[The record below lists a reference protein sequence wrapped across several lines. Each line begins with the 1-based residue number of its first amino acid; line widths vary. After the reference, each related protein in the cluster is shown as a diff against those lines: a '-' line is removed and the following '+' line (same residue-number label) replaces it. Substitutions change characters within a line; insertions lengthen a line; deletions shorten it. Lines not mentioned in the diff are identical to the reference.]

1 MILEVYTDAS
11 IKTYPNGRTFGCS
24 GAICPTTGESIY
36 SINPD
41 TTNNKSE
48 LRAIYIGVQLIKD
61 IIDRNPMYNEI
72 YLYSD
77 SQFSIFGL
85 TKWMYGWSR
94 TLKDNVIYG
103 SNKEPVKNQ
112 QMFYEILTFL
122 CIHNIKINFRHQ
134 SGHVNFNDAMS
145 LMNANE
151 VFRKSNGYYLNE
163 RDIYKISFYNDLV
176 DKSTRSKLEGLDPNL
191 YPILNGEQVLCNIL
205 FPMNFK
211 KYV

>member
-1 MILEVYTDAS
+1 MKTGQKKFINTYKVDRSKLISEILEYA
-11 IKTYPNGRTFGCS
+11 K
-24 GAICPTTGESIY
+24 IY
-36 SINPD
+36 KANLDFDKID
-41 TTNNKSE
+41 KNN
-48 LRAIYIGVQLIKD
+48 I
-61 IIDRNPMYNEI
+61 
-72 YLYSD
+72 
-77 SQFSIFGL
+77 
-85 TKWMYGWSR
+85 
-94 TLKDNVIYG
+94 IYG

-191 YPILNGEQVLCNIL
+191 YPILNGGQALCNIL
-205 FPMNFK
+205 FPINFK